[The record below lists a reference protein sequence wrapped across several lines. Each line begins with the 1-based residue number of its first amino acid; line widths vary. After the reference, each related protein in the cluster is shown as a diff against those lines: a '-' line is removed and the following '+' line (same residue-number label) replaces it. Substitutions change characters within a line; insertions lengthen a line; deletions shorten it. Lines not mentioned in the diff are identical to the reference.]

1 MRVLMETVGPFEEN
15 TYFIVDEESRET
27 AVVDPGDEAP
37 RLLEIVRAE
46 KLKVLW
52 ILNTHAHID
61 HVGAAAELKE
71 ATSAKFHLHPNE
83 RLLLEGLRS
92 QAALF
97 GLSCPAVPSVDGDL
111 AEGQTFHLGSRAVS
125 IRVLE
130 TPGHSPG
137 GVTLEAG
144 GSLFVGD
151 VLFQGSIG
159 RTDLPGGSYEVL
171 MKSITDRILSYPDE
185 TRVYSGHGPVTT
197 VGEERL
203 TNPFLT
209 SWDPGKA
216 AP

>member
-1 MRVLMETVGPFEEN
+1 MRVLMETVGLFEEN

-37 RLLEIVRAE
+37 KLLEIVRAE
-46 KLKVLW
+46 ELKVLW

-61 HVGAAAELKE
+61 HVGAVAELKE
-71 ATSAKFHLHPNE
+71 ATGAKFHLHRLE
-83 RLLLEGLRS
+83 RLLLKGLHS

-97 GLSCPAVPSVDGDL
+97 GISCPAVPQIDGDL
-111 AEGQTFHLGSRAVS
+111 TEGQMFHLGSRTVA
-125 IRVLE
+125 IRVFE

-159 RTDLPGGSYEVL
+159 RTDLPGGSFDVL
-171 MKSITDRILSYPDE
+171 MKSIQDRILSFPDS
-185 TRVYSGHGPVTT
+185 TRIYSGHGPMTT
-197 VGEERL
+197 VGEERH
-203 TNPFLT
+203 TNPFLV
-209 SWDPGKA
+209 
-216 AP
+216 

>member
-1 MRVLMETVGPFEEN
+1 MRVLMETVGLFEEN
-15 TYFIVDEESRET
+15 TYFIIDEESREA

-46 KLKVLW
+46 ELKVLW

-61 HVGAAAELKE
+61 HVGAVAELKE
-71 ATSAKFHLHPNE
+71 ATGAKFHLHPME
-83 RLLLEGLRS
+83 RSLLKGLRS

-97 GLSCPAVPSVDGDL
+97 GISTPAIPRIDGDL
-111 AEGQTFHLGSRAVS
+111 TEGQVFHLGSGAVAIRA
-125 IRVLE
+125 IE

-144 GSLFVGD
+144 DSLFVGD

-159 RTDLPGGSYEVL
+159 RTDLPGGSYEAL
-171 MKSITDRILSYPDE
+171 LKSIRDRILSFPDS

-197 VGEERL
+197 VGEERR
-203 TNPFLT
+203 TNPFLV
-209 SWDPGKA
+209 
-216 AP
+216 